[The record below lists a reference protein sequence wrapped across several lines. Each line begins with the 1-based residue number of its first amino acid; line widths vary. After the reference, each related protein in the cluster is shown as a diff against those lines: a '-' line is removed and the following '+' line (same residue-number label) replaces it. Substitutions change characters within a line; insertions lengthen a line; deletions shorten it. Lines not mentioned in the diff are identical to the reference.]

1 MVEAVDFEV
10 ERVSSDAPVWRLA
23 VKGELDAASAPRLAE
38 VLDFACEQG
47 ARFAVLHCEELSFL
61 DSSGLRVL
69 VHAQHHFVE
78 AGGKLILEGLSGAAE
93 RVLELTGLLESLS
106 GRS

>member
-1 MVEAVDFEV
+1 MQAVDFEV
-10 ERVSSDAPVWRLA
+10 ERVSSDAPVWRVA
-23 VKGELDAASAPRLAE
+23 VRGELDAATAPRLAE
-38 VLDFACEQG
+38 VLEFACEQG
-47 ARFAVLHCEELSFL
+47 ARFAVLHCEELTFV

-69 VHAQHHFVE
+69 VQAQHRFGDC
-78 AGGKLILEGLSGAAE
+78 GGQLILEGLSGAAE